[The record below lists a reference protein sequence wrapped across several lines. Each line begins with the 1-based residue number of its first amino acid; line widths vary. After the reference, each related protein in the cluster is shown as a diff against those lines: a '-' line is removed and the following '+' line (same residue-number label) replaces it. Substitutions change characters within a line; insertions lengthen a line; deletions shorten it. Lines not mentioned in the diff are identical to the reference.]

1 MATTPILS
9 SPQYLVWELFQALR
23 RLCERVGESH
33 IAQNESVSRQD
44 AALCTILAVQCVE
57 VFFNVYFKVLI
68 NEPDYAH
75 ANEKISNDLDNTMYS
90 LEKKIK
96 EWPRHAFGKGL
107 DLGGGAGQKFIAL
120 KERRNRLIH
129 FTSSHVT
136 FSMPGFA
143 IYGMADTTDYHS
155 LTAKSAIDALQTAEA
170 FLCEIFMLRG
180 ISPENL
186 SSALHS
192 WTGKPLIR
200 KQSTAS

>member
-1 MATTPILS
+1 
-9 SPQYLVWELFQALR
+9 
-23 RLCERVGESH
+23 
-33 IAQNESVSRQD
+33 
-44 AALCTILAVQCVE
+44 
-57 VFFNVYFKVLI
+57 
-68 NEPDYAH
+68 
-75 ANEKISNDLDNTMYS
+75 
-90 LEKKIK
+90 
-96 EWPRHAFGKGL
+96 
-107 DLGGGAGQKFIAL
+107 
-120 KERRNRLIH
+120 
-129 FTSSHVT
+129 
-136 FSMPGFA
+136 MPGFA